1 MKTQL
6 KTDNFEITLTEIEI
20 DIDNP
25 TNYEI
30 CFESTLTTAYFAS
43 IHGIEIANKIANDF
57 CNGDNETYEFN
68 VAHRHENTL
77 YCIIKNDR
85 NGCTFD
91 EIDHATN
98 QFGKPIIDFI
108 DAHCKLLNI
117 PFYPNR

>member
-6 KTDNFEITLTEIEI
+6 KTDTYEITLTEI
-20 DIDNP
+20 DIDVNDP

-30 CFESTLTTAYFAS
+30 SFETTITTAYFAS
-43 IHGIEIANKIANDF
+43 IHGAEIANDF
-57 CNGDNETYEFN
+57 CDGDSETYEFN

-85 NGCTFD
+85 NGFTFD
-91 EIDHATN
+91 EIDHATD
-98 QFGKPIIDFI
+98 QFGKSIIDFI
-108 DAHCKLLNI
+108 DAHCKQLNI